1 MKNHKSYLY
10 AKSVVDGTLTDAYG
24 EPTTAPEYVI
34 KQCKDFVSIADGD
47 NEKYMVNKKRVKQI
61 DNILKLLVMPKGLKA
76 GKSIYECTV
85 GYQWLFYIAI
95 FCIVYRDDPTHRR
108 YETGLLE
115 ICRKNFKT
123 YTVAV
128 VFIIAFLIEP
138 PFSKFFSVAPDG
150 KISKEVRNA
159 LVETLKMSPLVYEF
173 KKKKRFKILRDYI
186 MFIPTETQFESLN
199 YAANR
204 FDSRLPN
211 VFLADEVGALPNNS
225 AIEAMRSGQLNV
237 LNKLGC
243 VISTKYPTIDNPF
256 ESEVD
261 YAKKVLNGIEDDET
275 IFALL
280 YEPDSTKEWMTDD
293 LIMQQGNPAAMEN
306 VGIWEDLLKKRKRAI
321 ASEQARQNFLTKHC
335 NIIYQGIG
343 TESFVPIDA
352 VQAGRTD
359 RIDFAGRDLYVGI
372 DLALTNDN
380 CSVAVAFEN
389 DEELYCD
396 VKAFFP
402 EGRIN
407 EKSLFEKVDYR
418 EFVEAGTA
426 IACGDM
432 IVSYAAIEQ
441 FVENIERTYGGT
453 VAAIGYDRANARS
466 SIDKLEN
473 AGYVTVE
480 VEQHSRTL
488 HPATKL
494 LAEMIE
500 DGNFHYLNN
509 KLLEINFQNA
519 RCTYDTNLNR
529 YVNKK
534 KSNGKVD
541 MVVALINAVYVLQQD
556 VIFGDD
562 FFVQY

>member
-1 MKNHKSYLY
+1 MKDHKSYLY
-10 AKSVVDGTLTDAYG
+10 AKAAVEGALTDAYG
-24 EPTTAPEYVI
+24 KPTKAPEYVI
-34 KQCKDFVSIADGD
+34 KQCEDFVSIADGES
-47 NEKYMVNKKRVKQI
+47 EKYTISEKRVRRI
-61 DNILKLLVMPKGLKA
+61 DNILKLLVMPKGVKA

-85 GYQWLFYIAI
+85 GYQWLFYVAI
-95 FCIVYRDDPTHRR
+95 FCVVHRDNPNRRR

-128 VFIIAFLIEP
+128 VFIIAFMIEP

-150 KISKEVRNA
+150 KLSGEVREA
-159 LVETLKMSPLVYEF
+159 IVETLKMSPLIYKF
-173 KKKKRFKILRDYI
+173 KNKRRFKIVRDYI
-186 MFIPTETQFESLN
+186 MFVPTETRFEALN
-199 YAANR
+199 YATNR
-204 FDSRLPN
+204 FDGRLPN

-225 AIEAMRSGQLNV
+225 AVESMRSGQLNV

-256 ESEVD
+256 EDEVE

-280 YEPDSTKEWMTDD
+280 YEPDKTKDWMTDD

-321 ASEQARQNFLTKHC
+321 ASERARENFLTKHC
-335 NIIYQGIG
+335 NIIYQGVG
-343 TESFVPIDA
+343 TESYVPIEA

-359 RIDFAGRDLYVGI
+359 RIDFAGRDLYVGV

-380 CSVAVAFEN
+380 CAVAISFEC
-389 DEELYCD
+389 DGEIYCD

-402 EGRIN
+402 EGRIE
-407 EKSLFEKVDYR
+407 EKSIFEKVDYR
-418 EFVEAGTA
+418 AFVESGIA

-432 IVSYAAIEQ
+432 IVSYAVIEQ
-441 FVENIERTYGGT
+441 FVENIERVYGGT
-453 VAAIGYDRANARS
+453 VVAIGYDRANARS
-466 SIDKLEN
+466 SVDKWES
-473 AGYVTVE
+473 AGYTTIE
-480 VEQHSRTL
+480 IEQHSRTL

-494 LAEMIE
+494 LSEKIE
-500 DGNFHYLNN
+500 GGQFHYLPN

-534 KSNGKVD
+534 RSNGKVD

-556 VIFGDD
+556 VIFGDE